1 MMMFWKG
8 YSKKLEIVLDELDEG
23 FKILVEVLIINMTNI
38 NALSNLLPMEKSLTF
53 LF

>member
-23 FKILVEVLIINMTNI
+23 FKILEVLIINMTNI